1 MQVLEYYN
9 KLRNARAFIVLLAA
23 LITLILNI
31 KYKRE
36 LLNSLIIIL
45 IVIIIFYIIATIAL
59 KLVDKIVHMEN
70 STEDISNVENN
81 KEETDSSQKDDN
93 IES

>member
-45 IVIIIFYIIATIAL
+45 IVIIIFYIIAT
-59 KLVDKIVHMEN
+59 
-70 STEDISNVENN
+70 EDISNVENN